1 MDPLIGMGLLGLAGA
16 GINAW
21 SSHDINTDNVALA
34 RETNALNEKLMRESW
49 QRDDTAVQRRTA
61 DLKAA
66 GMSPLLA
73 AGGAAANSGP
83 VNMHVPQKAQKEV
96 DATQVLGAIAQ
107 GMQIKRSEA
116 DIRAQEQQMQLAG
129 EALDLQR
136 HEVMAKLAL
145 EAERLALAYGASG
158 RDTQRLEH
166 EILRSDK
173 ERELKTYQI
182 RKIGQ
187 DIEHSSHNLD
197 ISKARGL
204 RTTDSYYAI
213 EKPLHDIIKIF
224 ISKALS
230 F

>member
-1 MDPLIGMGLLGLAGA
+1 MDPMIGMGLLGLAGA

-21 SSHDINTDNVALA
+21 SAHDINTDNVALA

-83 VNMHVPQKAQKEV
+83 VNMHAPQKQKEV
-96 DATQVLGAIAQ
+96 DTTQVLGAIAQ

-129 EALDLQR
+129 EAMDLQR
-136 HEVMAKLAL
+136 HKVLAELAL
-145 EAERLALAYGASG
+145 EAERMSLAYGASG
-158 RDTQRLEH
+158 RDAQRLRH
-166 EILRSDK
+166 EILRSDAD
-173 ERELKTYQI
+173 RSLKSEQI
-182 RKIGQ
+182 RKLRQ
-187 DIEHSSHNLD
+187 DYEHSAHNLG
-197 ISKARGL
+197 ISRERGL

-213 EKPLHDIIKIF
+213 EKPLHDIIKQLLPF
-224 ISKALS
+224 
-230 F
+230 